1 MVLNL
6 FDDWYVDWNIT
17 TQDDWKESELT
28 YTLFMDEND
37 GHGRKNFILKGEI
50 PPDDRELIESKIRE
64 EL

>member
-17 TQDDWKESELT
+17 TQDDWTESELT

-37 GHGRKNFILKGEI
+37 GRGRRNFILKGEM
-50 PPDDRELIESKIRE
+50 PIEDQIYIEAIIKENS
-64 EL
+64 